1 SSEDM
6 VNWQIHNVINVKS
19 VCPWIYTSWAP
30 SITSRVESDGKT
42 HFYMYFTNNAGSI
55 GVMTAT
61 SPLGPWTDPI
71 GGALINWNTPGR
83 GEMSNIIDPGVT
95 IDNQGVGWL
104 AFGGGN
110 PNSQGSKSMPGNA
123 RIVRLG
129 SDMKSLVG
137 NIRKIDAP
145 HHFEA
150 NELNYIG
157 GKYVFSYC
165 QNWSAPDACAMR
177 YMTATDPI
185 NGTWTDHGTLFR
197 NPGNFGYSY
206 GNNHT
211 HLQKFKGNWYLFY
224 HTQWLEKQNG
234 IDKGFRNI
242 SCQQVTVDEN
252 NVSFSEIRANN
263 QGPSQ
268 ISSSKVNP
276 FTAQSAATMAN
287 AAGKFSL
294 ASENHLNIN
303 SSNSWTMVKGVDFSK
318 GTAKYFNA
326 TVKGQGTL
334 EVHVNGLNNSAIAT
348 INFNENSENS
358 VGCELSSYV
367 TTTAD
372 VYFLFKNVSN
382 AQWIDWQFTEGQI
395 SKIVAGEKNDVH
407 LSAVDFRSWNGTG
420 ANASA
425 NGTLA
430 NNYGGGTNV
439 EGGALL
445 FGDNEVSNLKYADL
459 TGCTKLTI
467 QGSNGIQV
475 RALFNR
481 QTATGSDYV
490 EKSGTIT
497 DGKFEINLNEVSS
510 SYVHLNAIKTNWGS
524 PAGTISNMYV
534 KDPNTPID
542 YYISGSGTLDES
554 ATNALSD
561 PNAKNINA
569 FGLTNEEPVALNT
582 ANKNCLIYVNS
593 NNKVSN
599 TSNVVLK
606 NGNSYTANNIVLA
619 DGGKAMTDIAQA
631 GFPWASTSGSAQ
643 WNSAGGDAY
652 TFSWTASND
661 AVEIFHNLTGK
672 TQNYLV
678 VKTSEFTAPW
688 GVRFYDSNGN
698 LITAKEYW
706 VGQASN
712 NMIKEINIDS
722 LFAENNVSSQRGNIK
737 TVSIY
742 GIGSGNGKVTLLDMF
757 LASGGG
763 NGIYPFFAPYNITA
777 NNIKCSISV
786 DTFSPAWI
794 PFEAGIPNGY
804 EAYEIDAANSIN
816 KVSRIYPNKPLII
829 SGKGIAEFTA
839 TNATIN
845 ATNTLTN
852 GSLIGVTE
860 KTQPEA
866 GTYAFVKIT
875 GNEGIALKEITNN
888 DGTYVNPLHAYITK
902 NVSSNVV
909 KGLGNLINGQDP
921 NAIGTMTKGNK
932 EIKEIYNVTGAKINT
947 LQKGL
952 NIIKMSDET
961 IKKVLVK

>member
-1 SSEDM
+1 MFKKLHFIKTMNFKGKRFASILCFLFLTCVSATAAVDPNFYIFLCFGQSNMEGNAAIEDQDRQNVDPRFKM
-6 VNWQIHNVINVKS
+6 MAAVDFSNPYRRKFNWYTATPPLCREGTGLTPADYFGRTLVAQLPTAITVGVINVAVGGIGIERWAKEYQGNDLANEAGWFKS
-19 VCPWIYTSWAP
+19 YMSAYNNYPYGRLLECAKEAQKSGVIKGILLHQGETNTGQQDWPNKVKAIYDHLIEDLGLNANEVPLLAGQVVS
-30 SITSRVESDGKT
+30 ESAGGICAG
-42 HFYMYFTNNAGSI
+42 HNA
-55 GVMTAT
+55 
-61 SPLGPWTDPI
+61 
-71 GGALINWNTPGR
+71 
-83 GEMSNIIDPGVT
+83 IIARLPNV
-95 IDNQGVGWL
+95 I
-104 AFGGGN
+104 
-110 PNSQGSKSMPGNA
+110 PNS
-123 RIVRLG
+123 
-129 SDMKSLVG
+129 
-137 NIRKIDAP
+137 
-145 HHFEA
+145 
-150 NELNYIG
+150 
-157 GKYVFSYC
+157 YV
-165 QNWSAPDACAMR
+165 
-177 YMTATDPI
+177 
-185 NGTWTDHGTLFR
+185 
-197 NPGNFGYSY
+197 
-206 GNNHT
+206 
-211 HLQKFKGNWYLFY
+211 
-224 HTQWLEKQNG
+224 
-234 IDKGFRNI
+234 
-242 SCQQVTVDEN
+242 
-252 NVSFSEIRANN
+252 
-263 QGPSQ
+263 
-268 ISSSKVNP
+268 ISSEGCP
-276 FTAQSAATMAN
+276 ARQDDHLHFTAEGYRIIGRRYGEKM
-287 AAGKFSL
+287 L
-294 ASENHLNIN
+294 ELLN
-303 SSNSWTMVKGVDFSK
+303 VDP
-318 GTAKYFNA
+318 
-326 TVKGQGTL
+326 
-334 EVHVNGLNNSAIAT
+334 NN
-348 INFNENSENS
+348 
-358 VGCELSSYV
+358 LS
-367 TTTAD
+367 T
-372 VYFLFKNVSN
+372 N
-382 AQWIDWQFTEGQI
+382 
-395 SKIVAGEKNDVH
+395 KIVAGEKNDVH

-542 YYISGSGTLDES
+542 YYLSGSGTLDES

-777 NNIKCSISV
+777 NNIKCSVSV

-909 KGLGNLINGQDP
+909 KSLGDLINGQDP
-921 NAIGTMTKGNK
+921 NAIGTMTKDNK